1 VVGIFAIAK
10 TLSQNQRSAPVKL
23 DGREQASVKVLNNN
37 LLPFKKSWGGS
48 FGSPALDLL
57 TPKTC

>member
-37 LLPFKKSWGGS
+37 LLPFKKKLGRFVWTSCIR
-48 FGSPALDLL
+48 PADA
-57 TPKTC
+57 